1 MSTLAEL
8 PELIGFFSYS
18 REDDEAFRG
27 TLSALREGIQREL
40 SAQLGRSKKNFR
52 LWQDQAAI
60 APGKL
65 WEKEIK
71 TAIDQSVFFIPIVTP
86 RAVNSQYC
94 KFEFETFLAREAAI
108 GRNDLVFPIV
118 YISVAALESDAS
130 WRDDPVL
137 STIAR
142 RQYVD
147 WRPLRHLDAQT
158 TVAREQIERLCQKIV
173 EALREPWISPEE
185 RRRMAEAETRKRA
198 EDEARRLEA
207 EAERRA
213 EESRRRAEVE
223 ARKRAEDEARRL
235 EAEAE
240 RRAEESRRRA
250 EVEARKRAEDE
261 ARRLEAEAERRAEES
276 RRRAEVEARKR
287 AEDEARRLEAEAERR
302 AEESRRRAEVEARKR
317 AEDEAWRLEA
327 EKLASVAANR
337 VDDVG
342 AVDASLTDQ
351 TESNP
356 TIKAPAAQERVV
368 AGSAA
373 ERTLRKLE
381 MSASKRVF
389 ATFRGRLKFA
399 PLIAMPVLLFVYVL
413 MTNSWRIVSVQDTP
427 PQSAKIELQ
436 GDSQPVKR
444 EVPDPQTAKSEV
456 PDRQFLIGTW
466 RSHQMENGQDCVI
479 YWSIKGDGMTSYDY
493 YVDGQKTDVPPSKWT
508 YASGF
513 FQEEYERG
521 GSGRCPVRAT
531 GPDSFE
537 IEIVEHGIKRNYTR
551 VGPPSR
557 S

>member
-86 RAVNSQYC
+86 RAVNSKYC

-118 YISVAALESDAS
+118 YISVAALESEAS

-173 EALREPWISPEE
+173 ETLREPWISPEE
-185 RRRMAEAETRKRA
+185 RRRMAEA
-198 EDEARRLEA
+198 
-207 EAERRA
+207 
-213 EESRRRAEVE
+213 E

-261 ARRLEAEAERRAEES
+261 ARRLEGEVERRAEES

-287 AEDEARRLEAEAERR
+287 AED
-302 AEESRRRAEVEARKR
+302 K
-317 AEDEAWRLEA
+317 AWRLEA

-337 VDDVG
+337 VDGVG

-351 TESNP
+351 PESNP

-381 MSASKRVF
+381 MSASKRVS
-389 ATFRGRLKFA
+389 ATFRGRFKFA
-399 PLIAMPVLLFVYVL
+399 PLIAIPVLLFVYVI
-413 MTNSWRIVSVQDTP
+413 MTNSWRIVSQDTP
-427 PQSAKIELQ
+427 SQSGKFELQ

-444 EVPDPQTAKSEV
+444 EAPDSQTAKSEV

-466 RSHQMENGQDCVI
+466 
-479 YWSIKGDGMTSYDY
+479 
-493 YVDGQKTDVPPSKWT
+493 
-508 YASGF
+508 
-513 FQEEYERG
+513 
-521 GSGRCPVRAT
+521 
-531 GPDSFE
+531 
-537 IEIVEHGIKRNYTR
+537 
-551 VGPPSR
+551 
-557 S
+557 

>member
-86 RAVNSQYC
+86 RAVNSTYC

-173 EALREPWISPEE
+173 ETLREPWISPEE
-185 RRRMAEAETRKRA
+185 RRRMAEA
-198 EDEARRLEA
+198 
-207 EAERRA
+207 
-213 EESRRRAEVE
+213 E

-250 EVEARKRAEDE
+250 EAEARKRAED
-261 ARRLEAEAERRAEES
+261 
-276 RRRAEVEARKR
+276 K
-287 AEDEARRLEAEAERR
+287 
-302 AEESRRRAEVEARKR
+302 
-317 AEDEAWRLEA
+317 AWRLEA
-327 EKLASVAANR
+327 EKLASVATNR

-351 TESNP
+351 PESNP

-466 RSHQMENGQDCVI
+466 RSHQMENGQDVLI
-479 YWSIKGDGMTSYDY
+479 YWTIKGDGTTSYDY

>member
-1 MSTLAEL
+1 
-8 PELIGFFSYS
+8 
-18 REDDEAFRG
+18 
-27 TLSALREGIQREL
+27 
-40 SAQLGRSKKNFR
+40 
-52 LWQDQAAI
+52 
-60 APGKL
+60 
-65 WEKEIK
+65 
-71 TAIDQSVFFIPIVTP
+71 
-86 RAVNSQYC
+86 
-94 KFEFETFLAREAAI
+94 
-108 GRNDLVFPIV
+108 
-118 YISVAALESDAS
+118 
-130 WRDDPVL
+130 
-137 STIAR
+137 
-142 RQYVD
+142 
-147 WRPLRHLDAQT
+147 
-158 TVAREQIERLCQKIV
+158 
-173 EALREPWISPEE
+173 
-185 RRRMAEAETRKRA
+185 MAEA
-198 EDEARRLEA
+198 
-207 EAERRA
+207 
-213 EESRRRAEVE
+213 E

-250 EVEARKRAEDE
+250 EAEARKRAED
-261 ARRLEAEAERRAEES
+261 
-276 RRRAEVEARKR
+276 K
-287 AEDEARRLEAEAERR
+287 
-302 AEESRRRAEVEARKR
+302 
-317 AEDEAWRLEA
+317 AWRLEA
-327 EKLASVAANR
+327 EKLASVATNR

-351 TESNP
+351 PESNP

-444 EVPDPQTAKSEV
+444 EVPDPQTVKREAPDSQTAKSEV

-466 RSHQMENGQDCVI
+466 RSHQMENGQDVLI
-479 YWSIKGDGMTSYDY
+479 YWTIKGDGTTSYDY

>member
-86 RAVNSQYC
+86 RAVNSKYC

-118 YISVAALESDAS
+118 YISVAALDSDAS

-173 EALREPWISPEE
+173 ETLREPWISPEE
-185 RRRMAEAETRKRA
+185 RRRMAEAEARKRA
-198 EDEARRLEA
+198 DDKARRLEA

-213 EESRRRAEVE
+213 EESRRRTEVE
-223 ARKRAEDEARRL
+223 ARKRAED
-235 EAEAE
+235 
-240 RRAEESRRRA
+240 
-250 EVEARKRAEDE
+250 K
-261 ARRLEAEAERRAEES
+261 
-276 RRRAEVEARKR
+276 
-287 AEDEARRLEAEAERR
+287 
-302 AEESRRRAEVEARKR
+302 
-317 AEDEAWRLEA
+317 AWRLEA

-337 VDDVG
+337 VD
-342 AVDASLTDQ
+342 ASLTNQ
-351 TESNP
+351 PESNP
-356 TIKAPAAQERVV
+356 TIKASAAQERVV

-381 MSASKRVF
+381 MSASKRVS
-389 ATFRGRLKFA
+389 ATFRGRFKFA
-399 PLIAMPVLLFVYVL
+399 PLIAIPVLLFVYVI
-413 MTNSWRIVSVQDTP
+413 MTNSWRIVSQDTP
-427 PQSAKIELQ
+427 SQSGKFELQ

-444 EVPDPQTAKSEV
+444 EAPDSQTAKSEV

-466 RSHQMENGQDCVI
+466 
-479 YWSIKGDGMTSYDY
+479 
-493 YVDGQKTDVPPSKWT
+493 
-508 YASGF
+508 
-513 FQEEYERG
+513 
-521 GSGRCPVRAT
+521 
-531 GPDSFE
+531 
-537 IEIVEHGIKRNYTR
+537 
-551 VGPPSR
+551 
-557 S
+557 

>member
-86 RAVNSQYC
+86 RAVNSEYC

-118 YISVAALESDAS
+118 YISVAALESEAS

-185 RRRMAEAETRKRA
+185 RRRMADAEARKRA

-317 AEDEAWRLEA
+317 AEDEARRLEA
-327 EKLASVAANR
+327 EAERRS
-337 VDDVG
+337 
-342 AVDASLTDQ
+342 
-351 TESNP
+351 
-356 TIKAPAAQERVV
+356 AQERVV

-381 MSASKRVF
+381 MSASKLVS
-389 ATFRGRLKFA
+389 ATFRGRFKFA
-399 PLIAMPVLLFVYVL
+399 PLIAIPVLLFVYVL
-413 MTNSWRIVSVQDTP
+413 MTNSWRIVSVQDMP
-427 PQSAKIELQ
+427 CQSAKIELQ
-436 GDSQPVKR
+436 SAKSELPGSQTVKGEGPDSQTVKR
-444 EVPDPQTAKSEV
+444 EGPDSQTAKSEV
-456 PDRQFLIGTW
+456 LDRQFLIGTW
-466 RSHQMENGQDCVI
+466 RSHQMENGQDVLI
-479 YWSIKGDGMTSYDY
+479 YWTIKGDGTTSYDY

>member
-65 WEKEIK
+65 WEKE
-71 TAIDQSVFFIPIVTP
+71 
-86 RAVNSQYC
+86 
-94 KFEFETFLAREAAI
+94 FETFLAREAAI
-108 GRNDLVFPIV
+108 GRNDLVFSIL
-118 YISVAALESDAS
+118 YISVAALESEAS

-137 STIAR
+137 SIIAQ

-185 RRRMAEAETRKRA
+185 RRRMAEA
-198 EDEARRLEA
+198 
-207 EAERRA
+207 
-213 EESRRRAEVE
+213 E

-302 AEESRRRAEVEARKR
+302 AEESRRRAEVEARQR

-351 TESNP
+351 PESNP

-436 GDSQPVKR
+436 S
-444 EVPDPQTAKSEV
+444 AKSE
-456 PDRQFLIGTW
+456 LL
-466 RSHQMENGQDCVI
+466 
-479 YWSIKGDGMTSYDY
+479 
-493 YVDGQKTDVPPSKWT
+493 
-508 YASGF
+508 
-513 FQEEYERG
+513 
-521 GSGRCPVRAT
+521 GSQTV
-531 GPDSFE
+531 
-537 IEIVEHGIKRNYTR
+537 
-551 VGPPSR
+551 
-557 S
+557 

>member
-86 RAVNSQYC
+86 RAVNSKYC

-118 YISVAALESDAS
+118 YISVAALDSDAS

-173 EALREPWISPEE
+173 ETLREPWISPEE
-185 RRRMAEAETRKRA
+185 RRRMAEAEARKRA
-198 EDEARRLEA
+198 DDEARRLEA

-213 EESRRRAEVE
+213 EESRRRTEVE
-223 ARKRAEDEARRL
+223 ARKRAED
-235 EAEAE
+235 
-240 RRAEESRRRA
+240 
-250 EVEARKRAEDE
+250 K
-261 ARRLEAEAERRAEES
+261 
-276 RRRAEVEARKR
+276 
-287 AEDEARRLEAEAERR
+287 
-302 AEESRRRAEVEARKR
+302 
-317 AEDEAWRLEA
+317 AWRLEA

-337 VDDVG
+337 VDGVG

-351 TESNP
+351 PESNP

-381 MSASKRVF
+381 MSASKRVS
-389 ATFRGRLKFA
+389 ATFRGRFKFA
-399 PLIAMPVLLFVYVL
+399 PLIAIPVLLFVYVI

-427 PQSAKIELQ
+427 SQSAKFELQ

-444 EVPDPQTAKSEV
+444 EAPDSQTAKSEV

-466 RSHQMENGQDCVI
+466 RSHQMENGRDVLI
-479 YWSIKGDGMTSYDY
+479 YWTIKGDGTTSYDY

-521 GSGRCPVRAT
+521 GSGLCPVRAT
-531 GPDSFE
+531 GPDSFQ

>member
-118 YISVAALESDAS
+118 YISVAALESDAG

-185 RRRMAEAETRKRA
+185 RRRMADA
-198 EDEARRLEA
+198 
-207 EAERRA
+207 
-213 EESRRRAEVE
+213 E

-250 EVEARKRAEDE
+250 EVEARKRAED
-261 ARRLEAEAERRAEES
+261 
-276 RRRAEVEARKR
+276 K
-287 AEDEARRLEAEAERR
+287 
-302 AEESRRRAEVEARKR
+302 
-317 AEDEAWRLEA
+317 AWQLEA

-337 VDDVG
+337 LDDVG

-351 TESNP
+351 PESNP

-381 MSASKRVF
+381 MSASKLVS
-389 ATFRGRLKFA
+389 ATFRGRFKFA
-399 PLIAMPVLLFVYVL
+399 PLIAIPVLLFVYVL

-427 PQSAKIELQ
+427 SQSAKIELQ

-466 RSHQMENGQDCVI
+466 RSHQMENGQDVLI
-479 YWSIKGDGMTSYDY
+479 YWTIKGDGTTSYDY

-531 GPDSFE
+531 GPDSFQ